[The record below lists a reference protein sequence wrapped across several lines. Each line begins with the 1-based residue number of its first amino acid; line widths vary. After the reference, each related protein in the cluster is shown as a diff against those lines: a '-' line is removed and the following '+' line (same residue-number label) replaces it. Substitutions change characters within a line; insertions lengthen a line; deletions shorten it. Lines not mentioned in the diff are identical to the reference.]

1 MLALKIF
8 MQNERDFVDVILL
21 HRKRHLICRSS
32 NTFLYIREFLFHVS
46 IGETLHLNT
55 VAVKT
60 HLYTKMKFLQS

>member
-8 MQNERDFVDVILL
+8 MQNEREFVDVILL
-21 HRKRHLICRSS
+21 HRKRHLICS
-32 NTFLYIREFLFHVS
+32 NTFLYIREFLVHVS
-46 IGETLHLNT
+46 IGETFHLNA